1 MSSNQVPEQAPPD
14 VRIIR
19 SAERST
25 WRDSAL
31 LSRQS
36 FPATGNFDMEGNAF
50 GLLMVHNDDVVAP
63 GEGFDMHE
71 HRNVELVTWV
81 MDGALRHRDDGGS
94 ITGAAGAE
102 ATLEPGMAQHI
113 SAGRGIRHSEL
124 NASGYLA
131 GKKLR
136 VIQAWLPPTTADTE
150 PRHSETDLTEALS
163 DGLLHPVASGTP
175 DRAPLT
181 IGTEG
186 VTLWA
191 GRIPAGRAADV
202 PVDAFVHL
210 YVAAGTAELHG
221 LPDAGPPESPAETP
235 GASTSEAPTES
246 PAATPS
252 TTTVVLEEGD
262 VARLTGFAAA
272 PSLTATTDTE
282 VLIWVMDRGIG

>member
-1 MSSNQVPEQAPPD
+1 MSSNQVPEQARPD

-50 GLLMVHNDDVVAP
+50 GLLMVHNDDIVAP

-81 MDGALRHRDDGGS
+81 MEGALRHRDDGGS

-113 SAGRGIRHSEL
+113 SAGHGIRHSEL

-186 VTLWA
+186 ATLWA
-191 GRIPAGRAADV
+191 GRNSLDHDRGSRGRRRRPADRFRGR
-202 PVDAFVHL
+202 PVAHRDHGHRGPHL
-210 YVAAGTAELHG
+210 GHG
-221 LPDAGPPESPAETP
+221 PRHRLRPRAS
-235 GASTSEAPTES
+235 ASTSTYH
-246 PAATPS
+246 
-252 TTTVVLEEGD
+252 GGHD
-262 VARLTGFAAA
+262 
-272 PSLTATTDTE
+272 
-282 VLIWVMDRGIG
+282 